1 MSCANIHWVKA
12 HWFTIQC
19 DAHSNNN
26 VYSSSKRLWA
36 TISRYFMSCA
46 HSNRG
51 YSNWRYWSM
60 YEYRKQNPQSQQQ
73 HTTKKVNIK
82 WRNMKLS
89 EWLALVSVIVF
100 NIATEEISHTH
111 TNIEF
116 WMWNW
121 NDNIMPKIDNVCCL
135 YIFAADACEWHWTV
149 CVYVCLC
156 VCSASHC
163 CLCEKNTHWF
173 KWIEIIFHSFEICRG
188 KEKPH

>member
-1 MSCANIHWVKA
+1 MSDDIAVFYVLRTQQSWLFKLALLKYVRVQKA
-12 HWFTIQC
+12 KPTITAT
-19 DAHSNNN
+19 AH
-26 VYSSSKRLWA
+26 
-36 TISRYFMSCA
+36 T
-46 HSNRG
+46 
-51 YSNWRYWSM
+51 
-60 YEYRKQNPQSQQQ
+60 

-116 WMWNW
+116 WMWIW

-149 CVYVCLC
+149 CVYVYVCLC